1 MSKDRLYVLVVH
13 WLYDAAVV
21 CLPQLTSYMGP
32 SSPYENLALL
42 LNVSCNSTFYLVV
55 SPLVVM
61 FCGLLLKV
69 GQ

>member
-21 CLPQLTSYMGP
+21 CLPQLTSHMGP
-32 SSPYENLALL
+32 CSSYENLALL
-42 LNVSCNSTFYLVV
+42 LNVSCSSTFYLVV